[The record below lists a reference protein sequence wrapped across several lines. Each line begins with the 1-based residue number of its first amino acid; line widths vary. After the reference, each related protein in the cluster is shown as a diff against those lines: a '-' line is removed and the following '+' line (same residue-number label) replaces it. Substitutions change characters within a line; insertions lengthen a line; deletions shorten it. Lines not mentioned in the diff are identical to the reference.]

1 MSKNFLLLG
10 GNKLNYGI
18 VEKFR
23 NKGYFVYVI
32 DWNEHPQLTGDK
44 HYQIDIKDTASIID
58 ALKKD
63 GVWENVHFAY
73 SSIDLAV
80 TSVARINRAIGLH
93 TLTDEALQYAASKSK
108 MTEKWKELKLL
119 NRYSV
124 KSKCYLAEFYEL
136 AQQMKLIVKPDNSA
150 SSRGITILQQGADED
165 CCRAAYEKAK
175 AEATNGLVV
184 LEEFVEGTEYTV
196 EMLGDAYGNVSV
208 YAISKKTHTNNTD
221 ANRIAVKLHYNGI
234 SNELQEKIAAYGIAC
249 YKALGFTSSLGHLEV
264 ILKKDGTMS
273 PVEIGARSSGFIASD
288 LVDIVSGADYLGD
301 LIAVQNGKEVLNGL
315 HQQTEK
321 SSVYFFYDFPE
332 KTVVVKERNL
342 IDYMDRSIVSRFHDR
357 SCIKKGHYFS
367 KIDNDNARQ
376 GFEVIEGPKKI
387 LTIEYLKGREDAMIG
402 EILGR

>member
-1 MSKNFLLLG
+1 ML
-10 GNKLNYGI
+10 
-18 VEKFR
+18 FR
-23 NKGYFVYVI
+23 
-32 DWNEHPQLTGDK
+32 
-44 HYQIDIKDTASIID
+44 S
-58 ALKKD
+58 
-63 GVWENVHFAY
+63 
-73 SSIDLAV
+73 
-80 TSVARINRAIGLH
+80 
-93 TLTDEALQYAASKSK
+93 
-108 MTEKWKELKLL
+108 
-119 NRYSV
+119 
-124 KSKCYLAEFYEL
+124 
-136 AQQMKLIVKPDNSA
+136 
-150 SSRGITILQQGADED
+150 
-165 CCRAAYEKAK
+165 
-175 AEATNGLVV
+175 
-184 LEEFVEGTEYTV
+184 
-196 EMLGDAYGNVSV
+196 
-208 YAISKKTHTNNTD
+208 NTD

>member
-1 MSKNFLLLG
+1 MSKIFLLLG

-150 SSRGITILQQGADED
+150 SSRGK
-165 CCRAAYEKAK
+165 C
-175 AEATNGLVV
+175 
-184 LEEFVEGTEYTV
+184 
-196 EMLGDAYGNVSV
+196 
-208 YAISKKTHTNNTD
+208 
-221 ANRIAVKLHYNGI
+221 
-234 SNELQEKIAAYGIAC
+234 
-249 YKALGFTSSLGHLEV
+249 
-264 ILKKDGTMS
+264 
-273 PVEIGARSSGFIASD
+273 
-288 LVDIVSGADYLGD
+288 
-301 LIAVQNGKEVLNGL
+301 
-315 HQQTEK
+315 
-321 SSVYFFYDFPE
+321 
-332 KTVVVKERNL
+332 NL
-342 IDYMDRSIVSRFHDR
+342 
-357 SCIKKGHYFS
+357 
-367 KIDNDNARQ
+367 A
-376 GFEVIEGPKKI
+376 
-387 LTIEYLKGREDAMIG
+387 
-402 EILGR
+402 